1 MSHKKSKKKKA
12 ESSLQIPYQ
21 GYNQNQQENSSFGEA
36 HDYKYEDNSNAR
48 A

>member
-1 MSHKKSKKKKA
+1 MSRKKSNQKSNQSMQDTSYK
-12 ESSLQIPYQ
+12 

-36 HDYKYEDNSNAR
+36 SNPKFEDNSNAR